1 MGERLQ
7 IGTLVLVGVAGTMLA
22 ACKPHASRP
31 PRRDVSG
38 MTVDQ
43 IERELANNRADLEAA
58 GVWVPEPAP
67 AASTPADATEPPPTD
82 PGADTPPPEPVA
94 APEEDEPTA
103 EPTSADA
110 VDAPELGQSASRR
123 SPRSRVDRESRRE
136 ATTRC
141 DRICDLAGV
150 TCDLQDQICSLTARH
165 AHEVRYQAACARAEL
180 QCEASEREC
189 ELCSE

>member
-1 MGERLQ
+1 MGERLR
-7 IGTLVLVGVAGTMLA
+7 IGTLVLVAVAGTMLA
-22 ACKPHASRP
+22 ACKPHASRA

-43 IERELANNRADLEAA
+43 IERELAKNREDLEAA

-67 AASTPADATEPPPTD
+67 AASAPPESPPADPGTE
-82 PGADTPPPEPVA
+82 TPPPEPEPGP
-94 APEEDEPTA
+94 APEEDEP
-103 EPTSADA
+103 EPDEPSPEPATTADA
-110 VDAPELGQSASRR
+110 VDAPSLGRSR
-123 SPRSRVDRESRRE
+123 RSRVDRESRRE
-136 ATTRC
+136 AATRC
-141 DRICDLAGV
+141 DRICDLADV